1 VIALKEPE
9 LLELAQNLRDFLK
22 KKLLEDD
29 IAIYVGQTITS
40 KPHQKTKW
48 INFFALL
55 PGPSK
60 STFPN
65 TPLPGFGDLCFQ
77 NAKVFEFKDLGSNSN
92 NSSVPDDLLAGFAN
106 LSLGKGYTLDVVVVV
121 KGVPKGTNQISIPCP
136 RQTLND
142 SRCGR

>member
-1 VIALKEPE
+1 VIALNEPE

-22 KKLLEDD
+22 KRLLEDD

-48 INFFALL
+48 INFFALF

-65 TPLPGFGDLCFQ
+65 TPLPGFGDFCFQ

-92 NSSVPDDLLAGFAN
+92 NSSVPDDLLAGLAN
-106 LSLGKGYTLDVVVVV
+106 LSLEKGYTLDVVVVV
-121 KGVPKGTNQISIPCP
+121 KGLPKGTNQTSIPCS
-136 RQTLND
+136 RQTLID